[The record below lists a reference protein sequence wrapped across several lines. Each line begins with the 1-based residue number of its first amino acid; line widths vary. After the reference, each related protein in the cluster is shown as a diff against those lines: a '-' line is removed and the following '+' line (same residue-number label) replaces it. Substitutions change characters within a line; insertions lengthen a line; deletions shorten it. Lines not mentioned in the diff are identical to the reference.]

1 MNFKKLGN
9 TDLKVSTICL
19 GTMTWGEQNNQKE
32 AFEQMDYAISQ
43 GINFFDT
50 AEMYAVPSTEKTFG
64 KTETIIGNWFKERN
78 NRKKVI
84 LATKISGP
92 GLSWIRGGGLQ
103 YTKENIS
110 SALLGSLERLQTDY
124 IDLYQLHWPE
134 RNTNY
139 FGKLG
144 YKHKT
149 EEREWNDFES
159 ILRTLKQFVDEGKI
173 RYIGLSNESA
183 WGLSKFL
190 ELSRSQN
197 LPRVMSVQNPYNLL
211 NRTYEVG
218 LAEISIREQSGLLA
232 YSPLASGVLSGKY
245 RNNQKPKGSRLQLF
259 GYYFRRGR
267 GARGGARKRDYSSRY
282 QADQYHGG
290 GIRRQR
296 ERGDSLSSYDDRLPR
311 LCHGFRPCETGRG
324 RFLDHPGELCDGDAR
339 VHGSGAG
346 SRENR
351 RSGRS
356 YRRVR
361 PGGHSLRNVYGTRSV
376 SSSQYLRPFQDDR
389 GRRASEPQKALP
401 PARSGFRDDRT
412 QVHRKGSCLLYTSPS
427 PRDRG

>member
-1 MNFKKLGN
+1 MNFRKLGN

-259 GYYFRRGR
+259 GDYFPRYAGKSSNLAMEEYFKIAKKHKISLAQLSLAFVNQQSFVTSNII
-267 GARGGARKRDYSSRY
+267 GATTMKQLEENIGSTNIK
-282 QADQYHGG
+282 
-290 GIRRQR
+290 
-296 ERGDSLSSYDDRLPR
+296 LSSEIID
-311 LCHGFRPCETGRG
+311 EINS
-324 RFLDHPGELCDGDAR
+324 
-339 VHGSGAG
+339 VHKNNS
-346 SRENR
+346 N
-351 RSGRS
+351 
-356 YRRVR
+356 
-361 PGGHSLRNVYGTRSV
+361 
-376 SSSQYLRPFQDDR
+376 
-389 GRRASEPQKALP
+389 
-401 PARSGFRDDRT
+401 PA
-412 QVHRKGSCLLYTSPS
+412 P
-427 PRDRG
+427 

>member
-1 MNFKKLGN
+1 MNFRKLGN

-32 AFEQMDYAISQ
+32 AFEQMDYAMSQ
-43 GINFFDT
+43 SVNFFDT
-50 AEMYAVPSTEKTFG
+50 AEMYAIPSTEKTFG

-259 GYYFRRGR
+259 GDYFPRYAGKSSNLAVEEYFKVAKKHKISLAQLSLAFVNQQSFVTSNII
-267 GARGGARKRDYSSRY
+267 GATTMKQLEENIGSTNIK
-282 QADQYHGG
+282 
-290 GIRRQR
+290 
-296 ERGDSLSSYDDRLPR
+296 LSSEIID
-311 LCHGFRPCETGRG
+311 EINS
-324 RFLDHPGELCDGDAR
+324 
-339 VHGSGAG
+339 VHKNNS
-346 SRENR
+346 N
-351 RSGRS
+351 
-356 YRRVR
+356 
-361 PGGHSLRNVYGTRSV
+361 
-376 SSSQYLRPFQDDR
+376 
-389 GRRASEPQKALP
+389 
-401 PARSGFRDDRT
+401 PA
-412 QVHRKGSCLLYTSPS
+412 P
-427 PRDRG
+427 

>member
-1 MNFKKLGN
+1 MNFRKLGN

-64 KTETIIGNWFKERN
+64 KTETFIGNWFKERN

-259 GYYFRRGR
+259 GDYFPRYLKKLSLLAVEEYFKVAKKHKISLAQMSLAFVNQQPFVTSNII
-267 GARGGARKRDYSSRY
+267 GATTMKQLKED
-282 QADQYHGG
+282 
-290 GIRRQR
+290 I
-296 ERGDSLSSYDDRLPR
+296 DSINVELSSEIIDEINL
-311 LCHGFRPCETGRG
+311 
-324 RFLDHPGELCDGDAR
+324 
-339 VHGSGAG
+339 VH
-346 SRENR
+346 NNN
-351 RSGRS
+351 
-356 YRRVR
+356 
-361 PGGHSLRNVYGTRSV
+361 PN
-376 SSSQYLRPFQDDR
+376 
-389 GRRASEPQKALP
+389 
-401 PARSGFRDDRT
+401 PA
-412 QVHRKGSCLLYTSPS
+412 P
-427 PRDRG
+427 

>member
-1 MNFKKLGN
+1 MNFRKLGN
-9 TDLKVSTICL
+9 TDLKVSTICI

-84 LATKISGP
+84 LATKISGS

-259 GYYFRRGR
+259 GDYFPRYAGKSSNLAVEEYFKVAKKHKISLAQLSLAFVNQQSFVTSNII
-267 GARGGARKRDYSSRY
+267 GATTMKQLEENIGSINIK
-282 QADQYHGG
+282 
-290 GIRRQR
+290 
-296 ERGDSLSSYDDRLPR
+296 LSTEIIDEINS
-311 LCHGFRPCETGRG
+311 
-324 RFLDHPGELCDGDAR
+324 
-339 VHGSGAG
+339 VHKNNS
-346 SRENR
+346 N
-351 RSGRS
+351 
-356 YRRVR
+356 
-361 PGGHSLRNVYGTRSV
+361 
-376 SSSQYLRPFQDDR
+376 
-389 GRRASEPQKALP
+389 
-401 PARSGFRDDRT
+401 PA
-412 QVHRKGSCLLYTSPS
+412 P
-427 PRDRG
+427 

>member
-1 MNFKKLGN
+1 MNLKKLGN
-9 TDLKVSTICL
+9 TELKVSTICL
-19 GTMTWGEQNNQKE
+19 GTMTWGEQNTQKE
-32 AFEQMDYAISQ
+32 AFEQMNYSLDC
-43 GINFFDT
+43 GINFFDA
-50 AEMYAVPSTEKTFG
+50 AEIYPSPCRKETYGETER
-64 KTETIIGNWFKERN
+64 IIGNWFKERN

-84 LATKISGP
+84 LATKVSGP

-124 IDLYQLHWPE
+124 LDLYQLHWPE

-190 ELSRSQN
+190 ELSKSQN
-197 LPRVMSVQNPYNLL
+197 LPRIMSVQNPYNLL
-211 NRTYEVG
+211 NRTYEIG

-259 GYYFRRGR
+259 GDYFPRYAGKSSNLAVEEYFKIAKKHKISLAQLSLAFVSQQSFVTSNII
-267 GARGGARKRDYSSRY
+267 GATTMKQLEENIGSANIK
-282 QADQYHGG
+282 
-290 GIRRQR
+290 
-296 ERGDSLSSYDDRLPR
+296 LSSEIID
-311 LCHGFRPCETGRG
+311 EINS
-324 RFLDHPGELCDGDAR
+324 
-339 VHGSGAG
+339 VHKNNS
-346 SRENR
+346 N
-351 RSGRS
+351 
-356 YRRVR
+356 
-361 PGGHSLRNVYGTRSV
+361 
-376 SSSQYLRPFQDDR
+376 
-389 GRRASEPQKALP
+389 
-401 PARSGFRDDRT
+401 PA
-412 QVHRKGSCLLYTSPS
+412 P
-427 PRDRG
+427 